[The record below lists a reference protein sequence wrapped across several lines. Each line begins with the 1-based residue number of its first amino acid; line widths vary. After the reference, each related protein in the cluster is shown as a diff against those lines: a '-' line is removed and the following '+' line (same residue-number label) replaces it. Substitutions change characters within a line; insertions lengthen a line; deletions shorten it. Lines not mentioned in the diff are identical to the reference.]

1 MKMTDFIDET
11 PRLNGTL
18 YDSKK
23 LQQLENYLRRR
34 GIELKVG
41 DKYLPPGKAGGFN
54 AETGKLYLRSN
65 PTQYE
70 VWHELSHYIQYQRIG
85 KDAYLALPRTVGEN
99 FDLGMFNAPEQF
111 VYDMLSNSSKR
122 WKMLSYEEQMHANW
136 YITIYGGMR

>member
-1 MKMTDFIDET
+1 MKTTDFIDET

-41 DKYLPPGKAGGFN
+41 DEFLPLGKAGGFN
-54 AETGKLYLRSN
+54 AETGTLYLKSN

-70 VWHELSHYIQYQRIG
+70 VWHELSRYIQYQRIG
-85 KDAYLALPRTVGEN
+85 KQAYLALPRTVGQN
-99 FDLGMFNAPEQF
+99 LDWGAFNAPEQF
-111 VYDMLSNSSKR
+111 VYDMLSNSSRR
-122 WKMLSYEEQMHANW
+122 WGMLSYEEQMHANW
-136 YITIYGGMR
+136 YITTYGGIR